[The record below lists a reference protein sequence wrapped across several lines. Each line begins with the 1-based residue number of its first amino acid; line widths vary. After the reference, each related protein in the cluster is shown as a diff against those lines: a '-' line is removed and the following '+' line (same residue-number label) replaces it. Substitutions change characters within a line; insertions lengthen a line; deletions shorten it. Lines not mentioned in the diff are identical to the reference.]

1 MKLLGTVAAL
11 ALCDAAS
18 HTYAVAVKPRPHTA
32 MPNLAARGTEMS
44 LMAAKPIGNAINR
57 AGWKVTCD
65 GEEAGNECAKAIDG
79 DNNTM
84 WHTAWQNDNPP
95 PPHTITVDMGSA
107 QTINGISVLPRQDG
121 IEHGWIARHDVLVS
135 DDGQTWGDPVA
146 TGTWYTDATAKYAN
160 FEPRSARYVRLVAR
174 SEAQGRPWTSIAELN
189 VYRADGPPVPKN
201 GIGKWGL
208 TLDFPV
214 VPVAGVV
221 DPLTGKVVVWSAYE
235 NDQYEGSPGGWTLT
249 STWDPATGE
258 VTERNVTN
266 IGHDMF
272 CPGVSLDASG
282 RVVVTGGSNAQK
294 TSFYDAATE
303 AWVPGPDMKT
313 PRGYQASATCSD
325 GRVFTI
331 GGSWSG
337 GQFEKNGEVWDPKT
351 NSWRALPGA
360 AVKPMLTKDRGGIYR
375 ADNHAWLFGW
385 RNGSVFQAGP
395 STAMNWYYTAGD
407 GRVRSAGQRRA
418 PRGADPDAMCGN
430 AVMFDATAGK
440 ILTVGGAPHYEDAD
454 ATTNAHVLTLGD
466 AGAAPKVVFAGNG
479 MAHPRIFANAVVL
492 PDGTVFVTGGQQHAE
507 LFKDT
512 TPQLTPELYDPAL
525 GAFVEQAPN
534 SVVRVYHSMALLL
547 PDATVLSGG
556 GGLCGG
562 ACDTNHFDAQVFSP
576 RYLFDGEGQP
586 AARPKIR
593 AVASKEVHAGDAIKV
608 TTDGPVKSAALVR
621 YGSATHSVNTDQRR
635 VPLTLRQD
643 GGSYAYSADLP
654 RDLGVLLPGYWMLF
668 VMNDKGVP
676 SVAATVKV
684 LL

>member
-65 GEEAGNECAKAIDG
+65 GEEQGNECAKAIDG

-135 DDGQTWGDPVA
+135 NDGQTWGDPVA

-189 VYRADGPPVPKN
+189 VYRADGPRAQKRHRQMGPHARLPRGAGRRRRRPPDGQGGGLVGIRKRPVRRV
-201 GIGKWGL
+201 
-208 TLDFPV
+208 TRRLDAHV
-214 VPVAGVV
+214 HMG
-221 DPLTGKVVVWSAYE
+221 
-235 NDQYEGSPGGWTLT
+235 PG
-249 STWDPATGE
+249 DGE

-294 TSFYDAATE
+294 TSFT
-303 AWVPGPDMKT
+303 T
-313 PRGYQASATCSD
+313 PRRRPSATCSD

-593 AVASKEVHAGDAIKV
+593 AVASKEVHAG
-608 TTDGPVKSAALVR
+608 
-621 YGSATHSVNTDQRR
+621 
-635 VPLTLRQD
+635 
-643 GGSYAYSADLP
+643 
-654 RDLGVLLPGYWMLF
+654 M
-668 VMNDKGVP
+668 P
-676 SVAATVKV
+676 SR
-684 LL
+684 